1 MRWLTTLLLVVSL
14 VAADEP
20 PLWLVIAP
28 APLAASVEPLAKH
41 RAAQGLR
48 TVVHPGPVEAALE
61 KHKPDF
67 LVLVGDHAKGCEKEP
82 WYVPAPRAK
91 LYRWRAKQAGDYAA
105 DALWGD
111 LDGDGLPDCAVGRIP
126 ARSAKQVAV
135 AVAKTIAYE
144 KRTPT
149 VEDLRLVVWAGAPG
163 YSPFIDAMAT
173 RLLVSTVRT
182 NAPRWM
188 SPWIISADA
197 EQALCGWPPDH
208 PMLFSRSLR
217 KGALL
222 GAILAHGNADLALSM
237 KHDDRWIVYR
247 AEHAAKHLKGDE
259 PCAPVVILACN
270 CGEHDRAKATLGEH
284 LFFLPGGP
292 VVTIAATTESHPL
305 TNYYTGTCLLR
316 AINGRYGRRDRI
328 GALWHEA
335 QLRAATERDAMIEGM
350 LKNAEG
356 KLEAEIDIKKLRADQ
371 RRMYALLGDPA
382 LRIPLP
388 KELKARIDRDG
399 KWTVERDDS
408 MTQLFIARRPLTPPA
423 IAAGGDEKTRRAAFV
438 RANELEGYTR
448 IRALDAEHAWSGVF
462 EEKGRYRLVAT
473 GPDGVL
479 KVAVLAR
486 W

>member
-1 MRWLTTLLLVVSL
+1 MRRITALLLAVTL
-14 VAADEP
+14 AAADER
-20 PLWLVIAP
+20 PLWLAIAP
-28 APLAASVEPLAKH
+28 GPLAASVEPLAKH

-48 TVVHPGPVEAALE
+48 TVVHPGPVEAAL
-61 KHKPDF
+61 KKYKPDF
-67 LVLVGDHAKGCEKEP
+67 LVLVGDHAKGAEKEA
-82 WYVPAPRAK
+82 WYLPAPRAK
-91 LYRWRAKQAGDYAA
+91 LYRWRKQQAGDYAA
-105 DALWGD
+105 DAMYA
-111 LDGDGLPDCAVGRIP
+111 PDCAVGRIP
-126 ARSAKQVAV
+126 ARTAEQVAI

-149 VEDLRLVVWAGAPG
+149 VENLRLVVWAGAPG

-173 RLLVSTVRT
+173 RMLVSTVRA

-259 PCAPVVILACN
+259 PCAPLVILACN

-292 VVTIAATTESHPL
+292 VATIAATTESHPL

-316 AINGRYGRRDRI
+316 AVNGRYGRHDRL

-335 QLRAATERDAMIEGM
+335 QKRAATEHDAMMEGM

-382 LRIPLP
+382 LRIALP
-388 KELKARIDRDG
+388 RELKARIDRDG
-399 KWTVERDDS
+399 NWTVERDDS
-408 MTQLFIARRPLTPPA
+408 MAQLFIARRPLQPPV
-423 IAAGGDEKTRRAAFV
+423 IAAGADEKTRRAAFV

-448 IRALDAEHAWSGVF
+448 IRALDAEHVWSGVF

-479 KVAVLAR
+479 KVAVLTR
-486 W
+486 